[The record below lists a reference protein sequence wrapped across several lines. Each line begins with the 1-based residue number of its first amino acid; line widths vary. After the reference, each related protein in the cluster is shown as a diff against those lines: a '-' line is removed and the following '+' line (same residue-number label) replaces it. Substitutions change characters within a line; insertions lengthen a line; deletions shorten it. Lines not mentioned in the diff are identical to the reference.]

1 MNAPAHRE
9 AHSFFPDLLDWM
21 ESPFTVLRPLAAQP
35 IRVEEFIED
44 GHYVVRAELP
54 GIDPEKQAEVTVGKG
69 VLVIRAERHEEHEG
83 KYRSEFRYGAFSRQI
98 PLPGAANAD
107 DVRATYRRGV
117 LEVRVGLKEAE
128 PAAARKIPVTRDA

>member
-1 MNAPAHRE
+1 
-9 AHSFFPDLLDWM
+9 M

-35 IRVEEFIED
+35 IRVEEFVQD

-117 LEVRVGLKEAE
+117 LEVRVGLKEAA